1 MRRNYFKYI
10 FFFNFI
16 FISVLVIFIFH
27 SVNDKASL
35 PAASVTTP
43 IINTSLINT
52 DFCKDAKAGVI
63 IDAKSGAV
71 LYEKNAYI
79 RLPMASTTKIMTAL
93 CVIEKADLNK
103 TVTVSK
109 NAANTEGSSIYLKEG
124 EEISVCDL
132 LYGLMLES
140 GNDAAVALA
149 EGCFGSVEECVK
161 YMNDKAHSIGL
172 IDTSFENASGLDAD
186 NHYTTAYELALITKH
201 ALKND
206 FFKKLVSTKS
216 YTAKG
221 ENPRYFSNHNRLLN
235 SLEGACGVK
244 TGYTSKSGRCLVSC
258 AQRQNEMYIAVT
270 LDCPSDWQNHKDM
283 LEFAFDN
290 YECLEVASK
299 DSFTIYQGF
308 KRYSPDDSFFITS
321 TGEGDFDLNY
331 KLTFDKENCICEY
344 STDNSTLGAF
354 SLFECDDVSYELQIP
369 QA

>member
-27 SVNDKASL
+27 SVNDNESF

-43 IINTSLINT
+43 IINTALINT
-52 DFCKDAKAGVI
+52 DFCRDAKSAVI

-71 LYEKNAYI
+71 LFEKNAYI

-93 CVIEKADLNK
+93 CVIENADLNK

-124 EEISVCDL
+124 ETISVTDL

-149 EGCFGSVEECVK
+149 EGCFGSVDECVK
-161 YMNDKAHSIGL
+161 HMNQKAHDIGL
-172 IDTSFENASGLDAD
+172 IDTSFENANGLDAEG
-186 NHYTTAYELALITKH
+186 HYTTAYELALITKH
-201 ALKND
+201 ALQND

-216 YTAKG
+216 YTTSG

-235 SLEGACGVK
+235 SFEGAIGVK

-258 AQRQNEMYIAVT
+258 AERHNEMYIAAT
-270 LDCPSDWQNHKDM
+270 LNSPSDWQNHKDM

-290 YECLEVASK
+290 YQSCEIADKE
-299 DSFTIYQGF
+299 SFSIYFGF
-308 KRYSPDDSFFITS
+308 KKYSPDDSFFITS
-321 TGEGDFDLNY
+321 TGEDDFGINY
-331 KLTFDKENCICEY
+331 KITFSKASAFCEY
-344 STDNSTLGAF
+344 STDNASLGSFA
-354 SLFECDDVSYELQIP
+354 LFENSLINNKEQIP
-369 QA
+369 TL